1 MFKKNFFFLL
11 MMPFVFNISS
21 LFSLEGEAASYKVL
35 VVMSYHEFMPWVEEI
50 KEGIDSEIGG
60 ACDLNY
66 CEEDPGRARWD
77 RYS

>member
-35 VVMSYHEFMPWVEEI
+35 VVMSY
-50 KEGIDSEIGG
+50 
-60 ACDLNY
+60 
-66 CEEDPGRARWD
+66 EEDYPWCPKVKVRNRI
-77 RYS
+77 RVKE